1 MNTPRKS
8 GAMTRLLRSAAWLGP
23 RRMQR
28 CERIR
33 MRKDTSLN
41 PASRTASAS
50 TTPWLRRSIAVA
62 SCLLLL
68 TACDWF
74 RTPAPKADNFPVVV
88 PFPLDKAGNTVRVE
102 FELPPPNAN
111 GNLRPVFIGFRTV
124 WPPAKERTPEQAALI
139 DTATDYL
146 DEAPLPLRL
155 TLRKAD
161 DENGH
166 GSEIV
171 LDQNHDIPPSQPGES
186 WRFEDRPNPSGIF
199 MDHDGAGTD
208 NDELIAAGKYSMELI
223 YIIYRVAIIPM
234 PEPGRYVLEAENIRP
249 TPPMKGV
256 DVELLVS
263 HYHRK

>member
-1 MNTPRKS
+1 
-8 GAMTRLLRSAAWLGP
+8 
-23 RRMQR
+23 
-28 CERIR
+28 

-41 PASRTASAS
+41 PASRTASAN

-74 RTPAPKADNFPVVV
+74 RIPAPKADNFPVLV

-124 WPPAKERTPEQAALI
+124 APPPEEQTAEFDAAHTAARKHLVDSDVPIRLKLLRLVNGGKEPPIEI
-139 DTATDYL
+139 IL
-146 DEAPLPLRL
+146 DE
-155 TLRKAD
+155 
-161 DENGH
+161 
-166 GSEIV
+166 
-171 LDQNHDIPPSQPGES
+171 NHDIPPSQPGDP

-199 MDHDGAGTD
+199 IDHDGAGTD
-208 NDELIAAGKYSMELI
+208 NEELIAAGKYSMELV

-234 PEPGRYVLEAENIRP
+234 PEPGRYVLEAENMESHEALRGINA
-249 TPPMKGV
+249 
-256 DVELLVS
+256 ELLVS
-263 HYHRK
+263 HYYHK